1 MGHAPFAYW
10 LVSALSPRTL
20 VELGSHW
27 GDSYFA
33 MCSSVRD
40 NQTETKCYAVDTWQ
54 GDKHAGF
61 YGDAVFETVSQH
73 NDANFKEFSTLVRA
87 DFTEAAADFADGSID
102 LIHIDGLHTY
112 EAVKHDVDTW
122 LPKLAPDGVMML
134 HDTHEKRTDFGVYR
148 LWDELMAKYPNH
160 LDFSHSHGLGVF
172 SRGEKHQLESM
183 ASSYWGSN
191 WKNTVE
197 SLGFYSREISI
208 QKGSFRNL
216 ETQLREEANI
226 AINSLDLQLQESLAK
241 LKQVNDRLS
250 MVEAQSLE
258 ANLANQQ
265 LGREIANL
273 EAKNSETNLANQQLS
288 REISSLELHRKLE
301 AENFLERLAAIQ
313 ENLDKAESSIRAL
326 LSSKSWRI
334 TSPLRRGAAFI
345 GFGRGK

>member
-10 LVSALSPRTL
+10 LVSALRPKTL

-40 NQTETKCYAVDTWQ
+40 HQTETKCFAVDTWQ

-87 DFTEAAADFADGSID
+87 DFTDAASDFADGSID

-112 EAVKHDVDTW
+112 EAIKHDVDTW
-122 LPKLAPDGVMML
+122 LPKLAPDGMLML

-148 LWDELMAKYPNH
+148 LWDELMASYPNH

-172 SRGEKHQLESM
+172 SIGAKHQLESVV
-183 ASSYWGSN
+183 SSHWGPN
-191 WKNTVE
+191 WKTLVE
-197 SLGFYSREISI
+197 TAGFFSREISL
-208 QKGSFRNL
+208 QKGSFKGL
-216 ETQLREEANI
+216 EAQLRKEAKTSTELLQ
-226 AINSLDLQLQESLAK
+226 AQLLESFSSLQNLNE
-241 LKQVNDRLS
+241 RLS
-250 MVEAQSLE
+250 M
-258 ANLANQQ
+258 
-265 LGREIANL
+265 
-273 EAKNSETNLANQQLS
+273 
-288 REISSLELHRKLE
+288 LE
-301 AENFLERLAAIQ
+301 AENLAHQ
-313 ENLDKAESSIRAL
+313 ESLRKAELSVHAL
-326 LSSKSWRI
+326 MSSKSWRL
-334 TSPLRRGAAFI
+334 TAPLRKAATFI

>member
-10 LVSALSPRTL
+10 LVSALRPKTL

-73 NDANFKEFSTLVRA
+73 NDANFKDFSTLVRA
-87 DFTEAAADFADGSID
+87 DFTEAAADFADGSLD

-112 EAVKHDVDTW
+112 EAVKHDVETW

-148 LWDELMAKYPNH
+148 LWEELMAKYPNH

-172 SRGEKHQLESM
+172 SIGEKHELESM
-183 ASSYWGSN
+183 TSSYWGPN
-191 WKNTVE
+191 WKTIIE
-197 SLGFYSREISI
+197 SLGFYSREISS
-208 QKGSFRNL
+208 QKGGFRNL
-216 ETQLREEANI
+216 EAQLREETKTST
-226 AINSLDLQLQESLAK
+226 NSLESQLQESLAN
-241 LKQVNDRLS
+241 LKQLSDRLS
-250 MVEAQSLE
+250 IVEAQSLE
-258 ANLANQQ
+258 TNLANQQ
-265 LGREIANL
+265 LSREIGDL

-288 REISSLELHRKLE
+288 REIANLELQRKLD
-301 AENFLERLAAIQ
+301 AENFLERLVATQ
-313 ENLDKAESSIRAL
+313 ENLDKAESSIRDL

-345 GFGRGK
+345 GFGKGK